1 MRTIAVGTLKGG
13 TGKTTVLFNMA
24 GILAET
30 KRVLVIDLDPQCN
43 LSGACNAKQNLDWRK
58 LIKKIPVKILPS
70 SRNIFE
76 ESDSYSPEEL
86 VVVRPIK
93 ELPNLDIIP
102 GNMLMTATEF
112 SMVNRAARESVL
124 SNYIEDNIDFFEQ
137 YDYILM
143 DTNPSL
149 GVINQNA
156 FTAADR
162 IVLVTDVGEDG
173 IEGAGM
179 FLYLWGE
186 ISRSLRKK
194 NNIDALIINR
204 ATRTINLT
212 QELYDFCA
220 NDEFFAPLLVKDMI
234 YEKVVYKESRMD
246 HIPVNKIP
254 KGKEATIDV
263 RNVVEQLF
271 DRGVF

>member
-86 VVVRPIK
+86 VVVSPISD
-93 ELPNLDIIP
+93 LPNMDIIP

-156 FTAADR
+156 FTAADS

-234 YEKVVYKESRMD
+234 YEKVVYKEARMD
-246 HIPVNKIP
+246 HTPVNTIK
-254 KGKEATIDV
+254 KGMEASIDV

-271 DRGVF
+271 ERGVF